1 MATSGTGTGTDDLQ
15 KQVQKMW
22 QTRPARATTGS
33 TVGGVCAGIGARYK
47 VDPTLVKVA
56 FIVAALFGGSGLVL
70 YVAAW
75 IVLPEGSASSQ
86 PGTRHQRRWH
96 GFRHSSSHPPTVA
109 AIVVLVIL
117 VLVLQP
123 NLAWSGGGLAG
134 TALMLLGWWLLYQR
148 TPIPEPG
155 TSADTLG
162 QQSGT
167 ARAGGQP
174 PSTPGSWWS
183 SESAGS
189 DPVTEQFQR
198 WTPRS
203 WLKDETT
210 STAPTGAGPDATAS
224 DSPPSTASDSPLPPS
239 PPSWD
244 PLGVAPF
251 AWDLPEPTPPEEKKP
266 SSRFTPVVL
275 GVAIIATAVTAGL
288 SSVVDWLSP
297 AEVASVGLLVLAS
310 GLLIGAFTRRGL
322 GLIPIAIPVAGFVV
336 VASLISGID
345 FPSGGV
351 GDRSWKPLTTADL
364 KDSYS
369 VSMGNGTLDL
379 TDINLTE
386 DAKVTAEVGVGEFKV
401 IAPADMNIRADC
413 DVAVGEVKCP
423 DGLDGGTDGTKGP
436 VLTVDMSAALGNVEV
451 TRE

>member
-1 MATSGTGTGTDDLQ
+1 MTTSSTGTGTDDLQ

-47 VDPTLVKVA
+47 VDPNLVKVA

-70 YVAAW
+70 YIAAW
-75 IVLPEGSASSQ
+75 IVLPEGSTTSQ
-86 PGTRHQRRWH
+86 PGAQHHHRRWH
-96 GFRHSSSHPPTVA
+96 GFRHSTSHPPTVA

-123 NLAWSGGGLAG
+123 NMAWSGGGLAG

-162 QQSGT
+162 QQSGSAQAVGPQAAT
-167 ARAGGQP
+167 
-174 PSTPGSWWS
+174 TGSWWANDS
-183 SESAGS
+183 GS
-189 DPVTEQFQR
+189 PGQATDQFQR

-203 WLKDETT
+203 WLKDETP
-210 STAPTGAGPDATAS
+210 AGADGPAAGAGADAAAS
-224 DSPPSTASDSPLPPS
+224 DPLSPPS

-251 AWDLPEPTPPEEKKP
+251 AWDLPEPAPPEEKKP
-266 SSRFTPVVL
+266 SSRFTPIVL
-275 GVAIIATAVTAGL
+275 GLAIIATAVTAGL
-288 SSVVDWLSP
+288 SSFVDWLSP
-297 AEVASVGLLVLAS
+297 AEIASVGLLVLAV

-336 VASLISGID
+336 VASLISGIG

-351 GDRSWKPLTTADL
+351 GDRNWKPLTAADL

-369 VSMGNGTLDL
+369 LAMGNGTLDL
-379 TDINLTE
+379 TNIDLTE
-386 DAKVTAEVGVGEFKV
+386 NATVTAEVGVGEFKV
-401 IAPADMNIRADC
+401 IAPAGMNIRADC
-413 DVAVGEVKCP
+413 DVAVGEVNCP
-423 DGLDGGTDGTKGP
+423 DGLDGGNDGTKGP
-436 VLTVDMSAALGNVEV
+436 VVVVDLSASLGNVEV